1 MKDFKRKLG
10 ALCLAMSALTW
21 SLPNV
26 ARAEIVKQEVPTVYK
41 SGVDKIADACEGYT
55 QQSCDVVTTN
65 ADGSLSRTP
74 QTFNC
79 CGKTECQ
86 NMLDPND
93 PTRCKV
99 SRVFAHGSRDTCT
112 EPEQVSPCGM
122 SCCGKEDC
130 ASVCNNYRLDV
141 CKGYNQDPN
150 GNKCCGKEDCEKSA
164 CGYWTVTTEDMG
176 TPGISCC
183 GYLDCAN
190 KACGGYTYI
199 ESKVFPDK
207 KLACC
212 GKEDC
217 EKRACGG
224 ATQTTGAYGGLSGL
238 ACCGDGPNLEGSP
251 NCRLTECQNY
261 IQTTSVSDLAENK
274 KKLECCGPGKIPGNP
289 ANKQWGNCWQVHCD
303 NYISTIVEDTKDE
316 NGKNG
321 TSVDC
326 CGYLDCLE
334 KQCSGRTSVV
344 PYGKGSEDAIQ
355 CCGEK
360 QCEQIYLDSFPEG
373 FDLTIKNAY
382 VDRQL
387 HYYADFTN
395 HQFYSKWRSSGDS
408 KITFNGKEI
417 DNSSNAGSY
426 DWVTNFNY
434 SFRFKNEDPYWY
446 IKVTGTEDLNHEIY
460 STGYTNEDLSYYLY
474 QDGST
479 NVDGGHAV
487 VGGLLVYDKPNRCF
501 SPYYPYTA
509 NSYDVKGSY
518 FGYRTCADANSYG
531 AAYSDY
537 TTWIG
542 PLVQLKDGVLHIW
555 FNDEAATGAHGHNE
569 GLSARFEYMGN
580 KYNCKYS
587 QVQNYYYPYEICDE
601 NTMECG
607 NGMPVA
613 QAQKVCKKDFE
624 TKFFEWTERDYSVKD
639 TSFEACGQYGC
650 HSEWH
655 YIYTQNPD
663 EKKSG
668 TYKADCKVLSYTKEI
683 AEIPK
688 HEGYHNTIPGKTLY
702 IETLSCPEDRFF
714 IDRSNYE

>member
-65 ADGSLSRTP
+65 ADGSISRTP

-334 KQCSGRTSVV
+334 KQCSGHTSVV

-360 QCEQIYLDSFPEG
+360 QCEQIYLDSFPDIPTPTCE
-373 FDLTIKNAY
+373 I
-382 VDRQL
+382 R
-387 HYYADFTN
+387 
-395 HQFYSKWRSSGDS
+395 DS
-408 KITFNGKEI
+408 KVKYYIGSCSTGQQGCSDEHCPAGIGANGECYGYKKEKRKFCTWQGITDDCDSITTDPSVSEAPCVIPNCTKKLE
-417 DNSSNAGSY
+417 
-426 DWVTNFNY
+426 NY
-434 SFRFKNEDPYWY
+434 TYKFLLNEDPSACTLKYRLVDRSKPERCEYMDLTRLEPFLTCEAKYVNDDCMVYRKKTEKDQY
-446 IKVTGTEDLNHEIY
+446 IVGQGWTYKTVEYCESNTPPEIPEDLINK
-460 STGYTNEDLSYYLY
+460 ED
-474 QDGST
+474 
-479 NVDGGHAV
+479 
-487 VGGLLVYDKPNRCF
+487 
-501 SPYYPYTA
+501 
-509 NSYDVKGSY
+509 
-518 FGYRTCADANSYG
+518 
-531 AAYSDY
+531 
-537 TTWIG
+537 
-542 PLVQLKDGVLHIW
+542 
-555 FNDEAATGAHGHNE
+555 
-569 GLSARFEYMGN
+569 
-580 KYNCKYS
+580 
-587 QVQNYYYPYEICDE
+587 
-601 NTMECG
+601 
-607 NGMPVA
+607 
-613 QAQKVCKKDFE
+613 
-624 TKFFEWTERDYSVKD
+624 
-639 TSFEACGQYGC
+639 
-650 HSEWH
+650 
-655 YIYTQNPD
+655 
-663 EKKSG
+663 
-668 TYKADCKVLSYTKEI
+668 
-683 AEIPK
+683 
-688 HEGYHNTIPGKTLY
+688 
-702 IETLSCPEDRFF
+702 
-714 IDRSNYE
+714 

>member
-190 KACGGYTYI
+190 KACGGYTYT
-199 ESKVFPDK
+199 ESKVFPDRGK
-207 KLACC
+207 IACC

-360 QCEQIYLDSFPEG
+360 QCEQIYLDSFPKNN
-373 FDLTIKNAY
+373 IKCTAVKENIPY
-382 VDRQL
+382 RLGSCSYGGCSDW
-387 HYYADFTN
+387 N
-395 HQFYSKWRSSGDS
+395 CPGGIIGDS
-408 KITFNGKEI
+408 CYGLKEEITGIKCEYPALEVSCEPAVPNSTGSAECDFFNAHCSEPTESVITHIFKNEDSVNPSECKVKYTRTPRPYTGC
-417 DNSSNAGSY
+417 NSSNAAEKGMM
-426 DWVTNFNY
+426 TTPFLTC
-434 SFRFKNEDPYWY
+434 DPKK
-446 IKVTGTEDLNHEIY
+446 INDDCV
-460 STGYTNEDLSYYLY
+460 
-474 QDGST
+474 
-479 NVDGGHAV
+479 
-487 VGGLLVYDKPNRCF
+487 VYDSKKV
-501 SPYYPYTA
+501 YTEYP
-509 NSYDVKGSY
+509 
-518 FGYRTCADANSYG
+518 
-531 AAYSDY
+531 
-537 TTWIG
+537 
-542 PLVQLKDGVLHIW
+542 
-555 FNDEAATGAHGHNE
+555 
-569 GLSARFEYMGN
+569 SASSGG
-580 KYNCKYS
+580 K
-587 QVQNYYYPYEICDE
+587 
-601 NTMECG
+601 
-607 NGMPVA
+607 
-613 QAQKVCKKDFE
+613 
-624 TKFFEWTERDYSVKD
+624 
-639 TSFEACGQYGC
+639 
-650 HSEWH
+650 WH
-655 YIYTQNPD
+655 YEDYCWS
-663 EKKSG
+663 KS
-668 TYKADCKVLSYTKEI
+668 YK
-683 AEIPK
+683 
-688 HEGYHNTIPGKTLY
+688 
-702 IETLSCPEDRFF
+702 
-714 IDRSNYE
+714 

>member
-79 CGKTECQ
+79 CGKKECQ

-274 KKLECCGPGKIPGNP
+274 KKLECCGPGKKPGNP
-289 ANKQWGNCWQVHCD
+289 TNQQWGNCWQVHCD
-303 NYISTIVEDTKDE
+303 NYISTVVEDTKDE

-355 CCGEK
+355 CCGNK
-360 QCEQIYLDSFPEG
+360 QCEKIYLDSLPPAGEG
-373 FDLTIKNAY
+373 FNLKIPYAYIDYKLTFTAKLKEGLNLLYVNTNGQKNNLTYIFNNISNNIQNWSWNTQASQEHPFYLEKISNNAY
-382 VDRQL
+382 IRLSINPSCSLIWGYINNNFVLNMPQSVNI
-387 HYYADFTN
+387 Y
-395 HQFYSKWRSSGDS
+395 KG
-408 KITFNGKEI
+408 
-417 DNSSNAGSY
+417 NSVQIVNCLYPCPYGS
-426 DWVTNFNY
+426 
-434 SFRFKNEDPYWY
+434 
-446 IKVTGTEDLNHEIY
+446 
-460 STGYTNEDLSYYLY
+460 
-474 QDGST
+474 
-479 NVDGGHAV
+479 
-487 VGGLLVYDKPNRCF
+487 
-501 SPYYPYTA
+501 
-509 NSYDVKGSY
+509 
-518 FGYRTCADANSYG
+518 
-531 AAYSDY
+531 
-537 TTWIG
+537 
-542 PLVQLKDGVLHIW
+542 
-555 FNDEAATGAHGHNE
+555 
-569 GLSARFEYMGN
+569 
-580 KYNCKYS
+580 
-587 QVQNYYYPYEICDE
+587 
-601 NTMECG
+601 
-607 NGMPVA
+607 
-613 QAQKVCKKDFE
+613 
-624 TKFFEWTERDYSVKD
+624 
-639 TSFEACGQYGC
+639 
-650 HSEWH
+650 
-655 YIYTQNPD
+655 
-663 EKKSG
+663 
-668 TYKADCKVLSYTKEI
+668 
-683 AEIPK
+683 AEI
-688 HEGYHNTIPGKTLY
+688 HASFINNQITITLFDRANGAFDWGKNNGLVP
-702 IETLSCPEDRFF
+702 ISISL
-714 IDRSNYE
+714 INN